1 VTNPAA
7 TETEADVAGYLEEQL
22 AKEDSILGR
31 PHGWMLAYLP
41 AGPYTESGLHVTLI
55 ANPRIFNEKG
65 QRIPLGF
72 EDLDQV
78 QQIEF
83 LDTTETIFH
92 WLRAKFPDETFAM
105 NINRGW
111 PEWNEDVKATPQ
123 TIQSIHAQ
131 VFALPKRQ
139 LSFREA
145 YVLNPD
151 STEDQL
157 RNEKIMA
164 LRLTRRVLAAHNVL
178 VEFLNEKSPELR
190 IDNHGDAICINL
202 GSGSWGQADNRKLIA
217 IITGEAQQVLWMNR
231 ITARS
236 ASYGYSWCI
245 DPDNV
250 FRIAFSD
257 NGGSSEALYH
267 TVIMRGSQDPFI
279 KQRVKQGQDE
289 LRATLPEI
297 LSKM

>member
-1 VTNPAA
+1 
-7 TETEADVAGYLEEQL
+7 
-22 AKEDSILGR
+22 
-31 PHGWMLAYLP
+31 
-41 AGPYTESGLHVTLI
+41 
-55 ANPRIFNEKG
+55 
-65 QRIPLGF
+65 LGF
-72 EDLDQV
+72 DDLV
-78 QQIEF
+78 QDEQTEF

-105 NINRGW
+105 NVNRGW
-111 PEWNEDVKATPQ
+111 PGWKEDVKATPQ

-131 VFALPKRQ
+131 IFALPKRR
-139 LSFREA
+139 LPFKEA

-151 STEDQL
+151 NTEDKL

-178 VEFLNEKSPELR
+178 AEHLNDKLPELHV
-190 IDNHGDAICINL
+190 DNRGDVICVNL
-202 GSGSWGQADNRKLIA
+202 GSGGWGQADNCKLVA
-217 IITGEAQQVLWMNR
+217 AITGEAQQVLWMNR
-231 ITARS
+231 ITAES

-245 DPDNV
+245 DSDNT

-267 TVIMRGSQDPFI
+267 TVIMRGSQDPLI

-289 LRATLPEI
+289 LRVILPEM